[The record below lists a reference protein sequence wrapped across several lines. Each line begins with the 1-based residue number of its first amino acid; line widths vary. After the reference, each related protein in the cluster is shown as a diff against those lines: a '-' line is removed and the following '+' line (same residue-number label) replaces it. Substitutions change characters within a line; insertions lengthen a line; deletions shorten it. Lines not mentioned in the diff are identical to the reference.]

1 MAADVARDDDGIAR
15 FGARTGGMSALHA
28 LADACRRDKDLV
40 DLAAARDLRVAGDDA
55 DAGRLS
61 CLGHGGRDGLE
72 ILQRKAL
79 LNLEGAGEIARHGA
93 HAGEVVDCAAD
104 AELADVAARELPRRD
119 DEAVC
124 REGGPA
130 RGEGADG
137 QDGRIVSREVGVL
150 EMARKDARDERCRLA
165 AAGAVSQRNAGILAV
180 VHIVC
185 CHAKSLPSPP

>member
-28 LADACRRDKDLV
+28 LADARRRDKDLV
-40 DLAAARDLRVAGDDA
+40 DLSAPGDFRVARDDA

-79 LNLEGAGEIARHGA
+79 LNLEGAGEIARHSA
-93 HAGEVVDCAAD
+93 HAGEIVDRAAD
-104 AELADVAARELPRRD
+104 AELADVAAGELPGRD

-137 QDGRIVSREVGVL
+137 QNGRIVGGEVGVL
-150 EMARKDARDERCRLA
+150 EMVRKDARDERCRLA
-165 AAGAVSQRNAGILAV
+165 AAGTVSQRDAGISVA

-185 CHAKSLPSPP
+185 CHAKFLPSPP